1 MSFLPLE
8 EWQTRLRD
16 EQARVSPFLE
26 AHLSRRRR
34 TQKHPVWDFLFN
46 YYPFKPALLSRFSPG
61 LGVELEGG
69 EEFLARSEW
78 TKTACGVVLDISRF
92 PLQRLAKAREAVE
105 LLQATHERTAR
116 HDCFG
121 WHEWAMVYRAP
132 SNRHD
137 LPLRFHSDAIG
148 ELLESQTLRC
158 SHYDAVRFW
167 TPDALPLNTL
177 SPRPDDRAAWEQPG
191 CVHAN
196 MDLYRYG
203 ANLSPWLASSL
214 VIEAFLLAKDARE
227 LDMRASPYDLRPFGF
242 EPVPLETP
250 EGRREYAALQR
261 EISTRAA
268 PIRARLIETYESV
281 FEALGDQGA
290 EFGV

>member
-1 MSFLPLE
+1 MNFLAPQ
-8 EWQTRLRD
+8 EWQGRYRD
-16 EQARVSPFLE
+16 EQALVSPFVE

-34 TQKHPVWDFLFN
+34 TQKHPVWDFLFD

-61 LGVELEGG
+61 LNIELEDG
-69 EEFLARSEW
+69 EEFLTRTEW
-78 TKTACGVVLDISRF
+78 SRTERGVALDVSRF
-92 PLQRLAKAREAVE
+92 PLQRLEKAREALE
-105 LLQATHERTAR
+105 LLEATGARAAR

-132 SNRHD
+132 STRHA
-137 LPLRFHSDAIG
+137 LPLRLSSGDIE

-177 SPRPDDRAAWEQPG
+177 SPRPHDRIAWEQPG

-196 MDLYRYG
+196 MDLYRYA
-203 ANLSPWLASSL
+203 ANLSPWIASSQ

-227 LDMRASPYDLRPFGF
+227 LDMRASPYDLRSVGF
-242 EPVPLETP
+242 EPIALETA

-261 EISTRAA
+261 EVTLRAA
-268 PIRARLIETYESV
+268 PIRARLIETYGSV
-281 FEALGDQGA
+281 FEAVENKTASLA
-290 EFGV
+290 